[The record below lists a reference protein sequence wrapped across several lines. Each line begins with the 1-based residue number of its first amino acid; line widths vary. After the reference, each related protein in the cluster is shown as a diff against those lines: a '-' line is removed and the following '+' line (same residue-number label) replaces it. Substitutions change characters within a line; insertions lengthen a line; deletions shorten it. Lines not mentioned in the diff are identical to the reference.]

1 MSNETSND
9 RKRKV
14 PEVSLPEEDYVKYL
28 EIKSKSEP
36 SPQAKLLLLQLLA
49 PMPRLDGRIL
59 RDIAYRR
66 GGLSIAPASRAD
78 NLDDIGLEILV
89 AKKESYLSKLAM
101 ISLESLANEIE
112 LLEDRIEELKMEIEI
127 LNNEQEKLRTKV
139 SYYKSE
145 IDKLLSPPLIE
156 AVVEYLVDNNR
167 AVVRSST
174 GPNLVVQILE
184 SVDRKALRPGA
195 RVALNQRGSAIVE
208 VLPEYPDTYV
218 QLMEVI
224 EKPGVRYEDI
234 GGLDEQIRELREV
247 VELPLKEPQL
257 FEELGIEP
265 PKGVLLYGPPGTGK
279 TLLAKAV
286 ATEANATFIAIVGS
300 ELVQKFIGE
309 GARIVRELFQLARK
323 KAPSIIFIDEID
335 AIAAKRVDIGTSGER
350 EVQRTL
356 MQLLAEIDGFRPLDK
371 VKVIAATNRIDV
383 LDPAILRPGRF
394 DRKIEIPLPDERGRK
409 EIFRIHTRRM
419 KLSDDVDFDALA
431 KMTEGFSGADI
442 KAAVT
447 EAGYFAIREKRK
459 FVTFEDFVRA
469 IKKIKEKKGVERA
482 EAEGPR
488 FNYRV

>member
-1 MSNETSND
+1 MSNETSNE
-9 RKRKV
+9 RKRRI
-14 PEVSLPEEDYVKYL
+14 PEVTIPEEDYIKYL
-28 EIKSKSEP
+28 EIKPKAEP
-36 SPQAKLLLLQLLA
+36 NSRMRLLLLQFIS
-49 PMPRLDGRIL
+49 PIPQLDAGITQG
-59 RDIAYRR
+59 IYRR
-66 GGLSIAPASRAD
+66 GGLHIGPFSGID
-78 NLDDIGLEILV
+78 NFEEMGLEILI
-89 AKKESYLSKLAM
+89 AKKESYLSKLAA
-101 ISLESLANEIE
+101 ISVESLAEAVE
-112 LLEDRIEELKMEIEI
+112 LLEDKVEELKMEIEA
-127 LNNEQEKLRTKV
+127 LTNEQEKLWTKV

-156 AVVEYLVDNNR
+156 GVVEYLINNSR

-174 GPNLVVQILE
+174 GPNLIVQVLE
-184 SVDRKALRPGA
+184 SVDRNALRPGA

-208 VLPEYPDTYV
+208 ALPEYPDTYV

-224 EKPGVRYEDI
+224 EKPGIRYEDV
-234 GGLDEQIRELREV
+234 GGLEEQVRELREV

-335 AIAAKRVDIGTSGER
+335 AIAARRIDIGTSGER

-394 DRKIEIPLPDERGRK
+394 DRKIEIPLPDEKGRK

-419 KLSDDVDFDALA
+419 KLSKDVDFGKLA
-431 KMTEGFSGADI
+431 KITEGFSGADI
-442 KAAVT
+442 KAVVT
-447 EAGYFAIREKRK
+447 EAGYLAIRDKRK
-459 FVTFEDFVRA
+459 FVTIEDFERA
-469 IKKIKEKKGVERA
+469 IRKIKEKKSGDRA
-482 EAEGPR
+482 EEGEPL
-488 FNYRV
+488 FNYL